1 MELREG
7 MKFND
12 YGDLI
17 ELDYYNEDD
26 DGSIT
31 WVDVK
36 GGDWDPHF
44 LIRELKNGNYELIS
58 YPYKVGDYIVITNY
72 QGGASV
78 GTTVRIKSIECED
91 CGVEIIYQYNEY
103 PDKDFMAN
111 VNSVRPAFT
120 HKEEIII
127 KKEKTMEKS
136 MLTMEEQERLL
147 NSYSGKEINL
157 EYIDVKSGFIVSDSQ
172 ARRMQSEINST
183 ILEIKPKNKKSM
195 FRSDIVSFK

>member
-1 MELREG
+1 MELRQG

-12 YGDLI
+12 CGDLV

-26 DGSIT
+26 DGNIT
-31 WVDVK
+31 WVDTNNNF
-36 GGDWDPHF
+36 WDDF
-44 LIRELKNGNYELIS
+44 YIINNLKSLNYELIS
-58 YPYKVGDYIVITNY
+58 YPYEVGDYIVITNY

-91 CGVEIIYQYNEY
+91 CGTEIIYQHTEY

-111 VNSVRPAFT
+111 ANSVRPAFT
-120 HKEEIII
+120 YKEEIII
-127 KKEKTMEKS
+127 KKEKTMENS

-157 EYIDVKSGFIVSDSQ
+157 EYIDVKSGFIISDSQ
-172 ARRMQSEINST
+172 ARRMQSEISPT

>member
-12 YGDLI
+12 YGDLV

-26 DGSIT
+26 DGNIT
-31 WVDVK
+31 WVDFK
-36 GGDWDPHF
+36 GDDWDPHF

-58 YPYKVGDYIVITNY
+58 YPYEVGDYIVITNY
-72 QGGASV
+72 QGGAGV

-183 ILEIKPKNKKSM
+183 ISEIKPKNKKSM

>member
-26 DGSIT
+26 DYNIT
-31 WVDVK
+31 WIDVK
-36 GGDWDPHF
+36 GGDWDPHY
-44 LIRELKNGNYELIS
+44 IIEELKNGNYELIS
-58 YPYKVGDYIVITNY
+58 YPYEVGDYIVITNY

-78 GTTVRIKSIECED
+78 GTTVRIKSIECEN
-91 CGVEIIYQYNEY
+91 CGVEIIYQCNKY

-111 VNSVRPAFT
+111 ANSVKPAFT
-120 HKEEIII
+120 YKEEIII
-127 KKEKTMEKS
+127 KKEKTMENS

-147 NSYSGKEINL
+147 NSYSGKEIDL
-157 EYIDVKSGFIVSDSQ
+157 EYIDVKSGFIISDSQ
-172 ARRMQSEINST
+172 VRRMQSEVNST

>member
-78 GTTVRIKSIECED
+78 GTTVRIKSIDWEHD
-91 CGVEIIYQYNEY
+91 IMYQYNEY
-103 PDKDFMAN
+103 PDKEFMAN
-111 VNSVRPAFT
+111 FNSVRPAFT

-127 KKEKTMEKS
+127 KKEKTMENS

>member
-12 YGDLI
+12 HGDLI

-26 DGSIT
+26 DGDIT
-31 WVDVK
+31 WIDTMD
-36 GGDWDPHF
+36 GDWDPHY
-44 LIRELKNGNYELIS
+44 IIQELKNDNYELIS
-58 YPYKVGDYIVITNY
+58 YPYEVADYIVITNY

-111 VNSVRPAFT
+111 ANSVRPAFT
-120 HKEEIII
+120 YKEEIII
-127 KKEKTMEKS
+127 KKEKTMENS

-157 EYIDVKSGFIVSDSQ
+157 EYIDVKSGFIISDSQ

-183 ILEIKPKNKKSM
+183 ILEIKRKNKKSM

>member
-17 ELDYYNEDD
+17 ELDYYNVDD
-26 DGSIT
+26 DCGIT

-36 GGDWDPHF
+36 GNDWDPDF

-78 GTTVRIKSIECED
+78 GTTVRIKSIECEN
-91 CGVEIIYQYNEY
+91 CGVEIIYQCNKY

-111 VNSVRPAFT
+111 ANSVKPAFT
-120 HKEEIII
+120 YKEEIII
-127 KKEKTMEKS
+127 KKEKTMENS

-147 NSYSGKEINL
+147 NSYSGKEIDL
-157 EYIDVKSGFIVSDSQ
+157 EYIDVKSGFIISDSQ
-172 ARRMQSEINST
+172 ARRMQSEVNST

>member
-12 YGDLI
+12 HGDLI
-17 ELDYYNEDD
+17 ELSYYDEDD
-26 DGSIT
+26 DGCIT
-31 WVDVK
+31 WIDTI
-36 GGDWDPHF
+36 GNRWEEYY
-44 LIRELKNGNYELIS
+44 IIQELKHDEYELIS
-58 YPYKVGDYIVITNY
+58 YPYEVGDYIVITNY
-72 QGGASV
+72 QNGASV

-103 PDKDFMAN
+103 PNKDFMAN
-111 VNSVRPAFT
+111 ANSVRPAFT
-120 HKEEIII
+120 YKEEIII
-127 KKEKTMEKS
+127 KKEKTMENS

-157 EYIDVKSGFIVSDSQ
+157 EYIDVKSGFIISDSQ
-172 ARRMQSEINST
+172 VTRMQSEINST
-183 ILEIKPKNKKSM
+183 ISEIKSKNKKSM